1 MPLQQTVVASAD
13 PDVDRN
19 RDLAALSYAWIMA
32 PLLLIVRRHS
42 PFVHFHARQGTVLFV
57 LSLIF
62 LPIPYANRILE
73 IPVFLLMVWGF
84 LEAGQGK
91 RTELPVIGML
101 ARGSF
106 SLRGS
111 WRQTVDSIVRGRHW
125 LLALWN
131 EHDHHPAAPV
141 PPDVAPA
148 QMPSLARVTPPVDP
162 RQHL

>member
-13 PDVDRN
+13 SDVDRN

-62 LPIPYANRILE
+62 LLIPYANRLLE

-91 RTELPVIGML
+91 RTELPIVGML

-111 WRQTVDSIVRGRHW
+111 WRQTVDGIVSGRHW
-125 LLALWN
+125 IHALWN
-131 EHDHHPAAPV
+131 EHDHSPVGKAP
-141 PPDVAPA
+141 PVAPS
-148 QMPSLARVTPPVDP
+148 QQTSPPVRDIPPVDP
-162 RQHL
+162 RQQL